1 MGIKLDIHEYCQ
13 ECRDFTADV
22 ERPIRMV
29 ADDNTIIQTDTVVR
43 CEYRGR
49 CEAIR
54 RFLEKQV
61 KEGETHV

>member
-1 MGIKLDIHEYCQ
+1 MIRLDIHEYCQ
-13 ECRDFTADV
+13 QCMDFKADV
-22 ERPIRMV
+22 ERPVKMFG
-29 ADDNTIIQTDTVVR
+29 DDKAVIQTDTVVR

-54 RFLEKQV
+54 RYLERQA